1 MMHWQKNCWHLV
13 SFMCGVLQVQKIMEW
28 FAEARK
34 ENIHKSVPY
43 QIITI
48 GTQWT
53 PVVNNFTKAY
63 MPDPSIVITSR
74 FEAAIYGKVIQ
85 VQLRNEFQ
93 GGVNCEASRQHTNV
107 FHEMNSML
115 VWSFA
120 VHPPPPYIFK
130 TEIYF
135 YLLAFHLDFWWN
147 SQSLK

>member
-1 MMHWQKNCWHLV
+1 
-13 SFMCGVLQVQKIMEW
+13 MEW

-43 QIITI
+43 QIMAM

-85 VQLRNEFQ
+85 VCLQN
-93 GGVNCEASRQHTNV
+93 T
-107 FHEMNSML
+107 
-115 VWSFA
+115 
-120 VHPPPPYIFK
+120 
-130 TEIYF
+130 
-135 YLLAFHLDFWWN
+135 D
-147 SQSLK
+147 QSLIVVQVHLQNIRYT